1 MQYLKKASSLLL
13 LNDLLDWKVSHQPKR
28 NLKWKILH
36 FISLLFSCVSVLRG
50 AFGESTMT
58 AGTQTLIP
66 IITFLVLSIGLVI
79 VLAVLLWKTKTALNV
94 ATFKINQHQEAQHL
108 TNWKKIVWF
117 SDLVQQWIYFGMS
130 KNPGKEKKV
139 NLWSKVLTRS
149 GVKNFLWYS
158 PTLGK
163 WWRAFYFFHHWLL
176 QLGI

>member
-1 MQYLKKASSLLL
+1 MENAISEKGLFSPSIERLTRLKSVASAKKKPEMKNIS
-13 LNDLLDWKVSHQPKR
+13 DP
-28 NLKWKILH
+28 LH

-108 TNWKKIVWF
+108 TN
-117 SDLVQQWIYFGMS
+117 
-130 KNPGKEKKV
+130 
-139 NLWSKVLTRS
+139 
-149 GVKNFLWYS
+149 
-158 PTLGK
+158 
-163 WWRAFYFFHHWLL
+163 
-176 QLGI
+176 